1 MTTIEDGNSHKYDGI
16 WKTLYQDITTV
27 GFRDQGWA
35 HTRERLREVIASVNL
50 NCGTTLKE
58 YDWQMDAAASVIL
71 GYDVT
76 VIAATSD
83 EKSFCYQLIAM
94 LDAQRTLL
102 VICPLITLMIEQV
115 LKNTTLGIKACHLNA
130 DEIRAKPELLE
141 DVSRG
146 IYQVVFMCPEFM
158 DPKDKRFMKIMGVAK
173 KSVFASKLACIVVD
187 EAHLVYVWRNFR

>member
-1 MTTIEDGNSHKYDGI
+1 
-16 WKTLYQDITTV
+16 
-27 GFRDQGWA
+27 
-35 HTRERLREVIASVNL
+35 
-50 NCGTTLKE
+50 
-58 YDWQMDAAASVIL
+58 MDAAASVIL

-83 EKSFCYQLIAM
+83 GKSFCYQLIAM

-130 DEIRAKPELLE
+130 DEIRAKPEFLE

-146 IYQVVFMCPEFM
+146 IYQVEFMCP
-158 DPKDKRFMKIMGVAK
+158 
-173 KSVFASKLACIVVD
+173 
-187 EAHLVYVWRNFR
+187 